1 MHFNKSNHIA
11 VTGVAALRLKCANLR
26 TAFLAFDMLFWLFI
40 LIMLFQ
46 FAAHS
51 SIPELSSFAKKTN
64 DFFGNNSK
72 AFMAGP
78 AIIGITILYFIYGK
92 KTVTW
97 NDGLQIDGKPVLLT
111 SYAIRQIMGGTPIL
125 YLQGESRRYI
135 VFPVTSQHGRKFPDV
150 KILKRENAENRKLVE
165 MLKIKLV
172 ASGVEE
178 RHFWFF
184 TWDVTISFFIMI
196 LIFVIAFSV
205 V

>member
-1 MHFNKSNHIA
+1 MHFYKSTHIV
-11 VTGVAALRLKCANLR
+11 VTGVEALRLKCSDLR

-51 SIPELSSFAKKTN
+51 NIPELSSFAKNTN
-64 DFFGNNSK
+64 DLFGNNSK

-97 NDGLQIDGKPVLLT
+97 TDGLQIDGKPVLLT
-111 SYAIRQIMGGTPIL
+111 SYDIRQIMGGTPIL
-125 YLQGESRRYI
+125 YLQGERRRYI

-165 MLKIKLV
+165 KLKIKLIE
-172 ASGVEE
+172 SGVEK
-178 RHFWFF
+178 RRFWFF
-184 TWDVTISFFIMI
+184 TWDVTVSFLI
-196 LIFVIAFSV
+196 LILIIVIAFSMF
-205 V
+205 

>member
-1 MHFNKSNHIA
+1 VVPGFE
-11 VTGVAALRLKCANLR
+11 TLRINCANLR
-26 TAFLAFDMLFWLFI
+26 MAFLAFNMIFWLFSFVI
-40 LIMLFQ
+40 LFQ

-51 SIPELSSFAKKTN
+51 SIPELSSFAKNTN

-111 SYAIRQIMGGTPIL
+111 SYDIRQIMGGTPIL
-125 YLQGESRRYI
+125 YLQGERRRYI
-135 VFPVTSQHGRKFPDV
+135 VFPVTSQHGRKFPDG

-165 MLKIKLV
+165 KLKIKLV
-172 ASGVEE
+172 ESGVEE
-178 RHFWFF
+178 RRFWFF

>member
-1 MHFNKSNHIA
+1 M
-11 VTGVAALRLKCANLR
+11 VPGVQTLMLKCGNLR
-26 TAFLAFDMLFWLFI
+26 MAFLAFNMIFWLFSFVI
-40 LIMLFQ
+40 LFQ

-51 SIPELSSFAKKTN
+51 SIPELSSFAKNTN

-78 AIIGITILYFIYGK
+78 AIIGITILYFIYSK

-111 SYAIRQIMGGTPIL
+111 SYDIRQIMGGTPIL

-165 MLKIKLV
+165 KLKIKLV
-172 ASGVEE
+172 ESGVEE
-178 RHFWFF
+178 RRFWFF
-184 TWDVTISFFIMI
+184 TWDVTISFLIMI

>member
-1 MHFNKSNHIA
+1 MVPGFE
-11 VTGVAALRLKCANLR
+11 TLRINCANLR
-26 TAFLAFDMLFWLFI
+26 MAFLAFNMIFWLFSFVI
-40 LIMLFQ
+40 LFQ

-51 SIPELSSFAKKTN
+51 SIPELSSFAKNTN

-111 SYAIRQIMGGTPIL
+111 SYDIRQIMGGTPIL
-125 YLQGESRRYI
+125 YLQGERRRYI
-135 VFPVTSQHGRKFPDV
+135 VFPVTSQHGRKFPDG

-165 MLKIKLV
+165 KLKIKLV
-172 ASGVEE
+172 ESGVEE
-178 RHFWFF
+178 RRFWFF